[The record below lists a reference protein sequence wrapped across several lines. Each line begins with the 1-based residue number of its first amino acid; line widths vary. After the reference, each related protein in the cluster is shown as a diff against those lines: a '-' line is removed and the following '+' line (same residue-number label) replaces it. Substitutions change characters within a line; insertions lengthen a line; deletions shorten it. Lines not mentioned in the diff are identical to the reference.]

1 MVMPRMGGRELAE
14 RLRSSRPEM
23 RVLYTSGYADN
34 AIAHHGVLAEGMHFL
49 SKPFEVEALA
59 RQVRDV
65 LDGEG

>member
-1 MVMPRMGGRELAE
+1 LYDSGTIG
-14 RLRSSRPEM
+14 LRISGKRCQALSS
-23 RVLYTSGYADN
+23 TF
-34 AIAHHGVLAEGMHFL
+34 AHHGVLAEAMHFL